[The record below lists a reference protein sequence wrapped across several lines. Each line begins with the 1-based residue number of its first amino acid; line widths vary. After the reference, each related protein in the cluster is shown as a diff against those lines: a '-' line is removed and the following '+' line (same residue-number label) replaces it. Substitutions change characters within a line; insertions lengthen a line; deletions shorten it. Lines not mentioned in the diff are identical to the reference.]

1 MVQGFYNLDEA
12 AQRLGMSIEELT
24 QMAQRR
30 EVRAFAD
37 RGTWRFR
44 TQDIEEMARQRGLG
58 SDPSA
63 PVAGGKGEVF
73 PFELSGQGQHG
84 TEVYDIGVGKEKR
97 APVSSESDIH
107 ARKSRSTVPADSDPK
122 LVPDEPS
129 SVKLA
134 GETTPR
140 EGDSAVPIGRE
151 PVGGGSSVSDLGQ
164 AGSGRFGDSG
174 VRLVDDEPPASR
186 VGKKGKRTEVATPS
200 EVNLDEEIR
209 LARESGTGA
218 PGPRTPPTPLPFK
231 IPEEDVAVSKPKKP
245 AGLTDSSDI
254 DLIPSKPG
262 TESSVSIDLGELPSD
277 SDLTRA
283 SGTSGLNLQ
292 SPADSGISLEQGSG
306 PSDDLSFELSLDE
319 SASSVTPK
327 PKKKT
332 GDSSSEFDLSLE
344 EGSGIAPLEEEKKD
358 VFDSDF
364 KVPALEGSDSDNV
377 GLSDEDSGV
386 ESSDFELALD
396 DENLTIED
404 TGSEVVVIEEGA
416 DEADETAIRPQLMEG
431 EIEEEAG
438 EEMVAVEAEEEEEA
452 ALAAAAAEAQ
462 PVEWGPLPTILLA
475 PAAFVMVLIGF
486 LLFEMLNSVWSYSQ
500 PNAVTGQ
507 ISEMFGKMFGK

>member
-12 AQRLGMSIEELT
+12 AQRLGMSAEQLT

-58 SDPSA
+58 SDPAA
-63 PVAGGKGEVF
+63 PVAGAKGDVF
-73 PFELSGQGQHG
+73 PFDVGQGQHG

-97 APVSSESDIH
+97 PAPVGSESDIH
-107 ARKSRSTVPADSDPK
+107 QKKGRSAVPDSDPK
-122 LVPDEPS
+122 LVPDDKPPS

-134 GETTPR
+134 GETSAR
-140 EGDSAVPIGRE
+140 EGDSMVPIGRE
-151 PVGGGSSVSDLGQ
+151 PLGGGSSVSDLGQ
-164 AGSGRFGDSG
+164 GSGRYGDSG

-186 VGKKGKRTEVATPS
+186 VGKKKKTEVATPS

-209 LARESGTGA
+209 QAKEGGA

-231 IPEEDVAVSKPKKP
+231 IPEEDVAVASRGKK
-245 AGLTDSSDI
+245 GLSDSSDI

-283 SGTSGLNLQ
+283 SGTSGINLQ

-306 PSDDLSFELSLDE
+306 PADDLSFELSLDE

-332 GDSSSEFDLSLE
+332 TDSSSEFDLSLE
-344 EGSGIAPLEEEKKD
+344 EAGGIAPLEEEKKD
-358 VFDSDF
+358 IFDSDF
-364 KVPALEGSDSDNV
+364 KVPKGAEGSDS
-377 GLSDEDSGV
+377 GLVDEDSSV

-416 DEADETAIRPQLMEG
+416 DEADETAIRPQLVEG
-431 EIEEEAG
+431 EMEEEGG
-438 EEMVAVEAEEEEEA
+438 EELVAVEAAEEEEEA
-452 ALAAAAAEAQ
+452 GLVAAAAAAE

-475 PAAFVMVLIGF
+475 PTALVMVLVGF
-486 LLFEMLNSVWSYSQ
+486 LLFEMLSSVWSYTQ

-507 ISEMFGKMFGK
+507 ISEMFGRMLGK